1 MTWTRFSY
9 ICRKALVDIEGG
21 LPIRESLLRA
31 ESDAGSELYGKR
43 PAAGSLPRTLLD
55 RMKAS
60 SNREN
65 IISALRI
72 YGQPGVADRLDEPLQ
87 FKRIVAYLGLV
98 VLVFHAVGAVYAL
111 RVIPAFTE
119 VLGTFE
125 GVRLPTRLVYFQE
138 YWMTQTALMSLLLLL
153 CMLSVLEVR
162 RLFRFRDDVE
172 KKPSG
177 RLLLGPGIKPV
188 YRRVQSVLRF
198 PVELGTGS
206 SRDAVMDQLSRARSA
221 GMDMAIEVRELL
233 HVEMRELV
241 RRCERQLKVMSCGVA
256 LVVLLSV
263 ALFLV
268 SAYAPV
274 FILGEVI

>member
-9 ICRKALVDIEGG
+9 ICRKALLDIEDG
-21 LPIRESLLRA
+21 LPIGESLLRA
-31 ESDAGSELYGKR
+31 ESDTGSELYGKR
-43 PAAGSLPRTLLD
+43 PAGGSLPRTLLD
-55 RMKAS
+55 RLKAS

-65 IISALRI
+65 AISALRI
-72 YGQPGVADRLDEPLQ
+72 YGQLGVAGQLDEPLQ

-98 VLVFHAVGAVYAL
+98 VFAFHVVGAVYAL

-125 GVRLPTRLVYFQE
+125 GVQLPARLVYFQE
-138 YWMTQTALMSLLLLL
+138 YWMTQTALMSLLLLV

-162 RLFRFRDDVE
+162 RLFRFRDVE
-172 KKPSG
+172 KRPSG
-177 RLLLGPGIKPV
+177 RLLLGPGINPA

-241 RRCERQLKVMSCGVA
+241 RCCERQLKVMSCAVA
-256 LVVLLSV
+256 LIVLLSV